1 MVQAVGE
8 QLVVID
14 LEEFGDRAR
23 TGAYLLLDDE
33 PTLVE
38 TGSQACHP
46 RLVAGLREAG
56 VQPEDLRH
64 VIVTHVHL
72 DHAGGA
78 GALMGLASRAT
89 LHCHPRAVP
98 HLVDPS
104 RLWQGAGTV
113 YGEQLEPLFGR
124 PLPVPS
130 DRIIAHQDGST
141 LRLGRRTLTFY
152 DTPGHARHHLGI
164 VDSLTRGLFSGDT
177 VSIRY
182 QPQLTGM
189 PIPYLFPTTTPI
201 DFDPAAALA
210 TLDRL
215 ERLGLSAVF
224 HTHFSV
230 TRPASDALAATR
242 KGIATI
248 VALMEDLGPDT
259 PVAEVERRLK
269 AAVERDLRTMGV
281 ARPNLD
287 FMALDLN
294 LNAQGIVVYLQRKAS
309 GKI

>member
-8 QLVVID
+8 DLVVID

-46 RLVAGLREAG
+46 KLVAGLREAG
-56 VQPEDLRH
+56 VEPEALRH

-78 GALMGLASRAT
+78 GALMELASRAT
-89 LHCHPRAVP
+89 LHCHPRAVR

-124 PLPVPS
+124 PRPVPS
-130 DRIIAHQDGST
+130 ARIIAHEDGST

-152 DTPGHARHHLGI
+152 DTPGHARHHVGI
-164 VDSLTRGLFSGDT
+164 VDSLTGGLFSGDT

-201 DFDPAAALA
+201 DFDPAAVLA

-215 ERLGLSAVF
+215 EQLSLSAVY

-230 TRPASDALAATR
+230 TRPATEAFAATR
-242 KGIATI
+242 RGIATI
-248 VALMEDLGPDT
+248 VALMEDLGPDA

-269 AAVERDLRTMGV
+269 AAVERDLRALGV
-281 ARPNLD
+281 ASPNLD
-287 FMALDLN
+287 PMALDLN
-294 LNAQGIVVYLQRKAS
+294 LNAQGIVVYLQRKAL